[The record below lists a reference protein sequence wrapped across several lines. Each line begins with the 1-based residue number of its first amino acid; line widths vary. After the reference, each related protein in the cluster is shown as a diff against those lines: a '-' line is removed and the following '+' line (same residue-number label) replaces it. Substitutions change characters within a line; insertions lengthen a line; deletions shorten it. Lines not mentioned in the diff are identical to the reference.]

1 MNKKFRKLLSGMIA
15 VSMLASSMA
24 VTVNAVKTSP
34 EPKESVDY
42 YLNEDNIAYK
52 VYINNFGDVNGYK
65 NNEFVNLS
73 SGQFNVG
80 VVVPEDIEV
89 NNEYLGLPDSYT
101 IYEPW
106 STNDYIRG
114 GYDLKGKKLYLV
126 KGDDLESELNISKI
140 KDLMINDKIE
150 SAVKWE
156 SYQCEVWAY
165 PHLLITL
172 NNADE
177 SFSTDDFEAL
187 KGRKFEKV
195 ESDDATTYN
204 VDIEDVDVTKFDEII
219 KAVESNENVKS
230 TRIGLTN
237 DLLGRL
243 RVHIADIRID
253 GDSNSDN
260 RLNVRDCSF
269 IAQKL
274 AQKKTEELPEYSD
287 YNLDRKVDVRD
298 AAGVAR
304 FLSNKYTE
312 Q

>member
-1 MNKKFRKLLSGMIA
+1 MEGKLVVKYRLK
-15 VSMLASSMA
+15 
-24 VTVNAVKTSP
+24 NA
-34 EPKESVDY
+34 
-42 YLNEDNIAYK
+42 
-52 VYINNFGDVNGYK
+52 
-65 NNEFVNLS
+65 
-73 SGQFNVG
+73 
-80 VVVPEDIEV
+80 
-89 NNEYLGLPDSYT
+89 
-101 IYEPW
+101 
-106 STNDYIRG
+106 
-114 GYDLKGKKLYLV
+114 
-126 KGDDLESELNISKI
+126 
-140 KDLMINDKIE
+140 
-150 SAVKWE
+150 
-156 SYQCEVWAY
+156 
-165 PHLLITL
+165 
-172 NNADE
+172 NADE

-287 YNLDRKVDVRD
+287 YNLDGKVDVRD
-298 AAGVAR
+298 AAGVAK
-304 FLSNKYTE
+304 FLATKK
-312 Q
+312 